1 MRKRAASHAGSWY
14 ENNPQTLA
22 RQLTGWL
29 EKARLNILKN
39 TVRKTINLYILTRKR
54 LISRR
59 LQKL

>member
-29 EKARLNILKN
+29 EKERLRTPWLAIFDFH
-39 TVRKTINLYILTRKR
+39 IYG
-54 LISRR
+54 S
-59 LQKL
+59 

>member
-29 EKARLNILKN
+29 EQARLNFYN
-39 TVRKTINLYILTRKR
+39 NF
-54 LISRR
+54 
-59 LQKL
+59 QKP